1 MHACRSTDTS
11 PYNAPEDWRHDAA
24 DGDKKQYLN
33 SSAILE
39 EASLDEVS
47 TSNSSTP
54 QKSADKAQTM
64 RSWLER
70 AKIAREAVMGSDG
83 VSRGAILHSSTE
95 SDSSDDDILFEHPS
109 MRRESADIPDPPP
122 SARSI
127 FLQNL
132 KKLDSEDGRNH
143 SSHNNHGGADLPNPP
158 SSHPIYIGRVDSSS
172 DRYSRATANLSRNLS
187 DAKDALHHQSASS
200 PGGSRLGEGGLPA
213 YDTHRSSSYNI
224 GGSSTY
230 SEERSR
236 RNSEAYAYVNTSTG
250 RSSYREREGAYY
262 GGTYSDAGIGIGL
275 GGASPSSRTSSRTPE
290 HPAGSEQ
297 ARIAVY
303 EYRCRC
309 VSCACVLVRMSYITP
324 EHPAGSEPARIAVY

>member
-1 MHACRSTDTS
+1 MHSCRSTDTS
-11 PYNAPEDWRHDAA
+11 PYNAPEDWRYDAA

-33 SSAILE
+33 SSSAILE
-39 EASLDEVS
+39 EASVDEAS

-54 QKSADKAQTM
+54 QKSADKARTM

-70 AKIAREAVMGSDG
+70 AKMAREAVMGSDG
-83 VSRGAILHSSTE
+83 VSRAAAILHSTSE

-109 MRRESADIPDPPP
+109 MRRESAEIPDPPP
-122 SARSI
+122 TSARSI

-132 KKLDSEDGRNH
+132 KKLDSEEGRNH
-143 SSHNNHGGADLPNPP
+143 SSSDLPNPP

-172 DRYSRATANLSRNLS
+172 DRYSRATASLARNLS
-187 DAKDALHHQSASS
+187 DAKDAIHSAS
-200 PGGSRLGEGGLPA
+200 PRGGGRLGEAHGVGLSGSMPA

-224 GGSSTY
+224 GGATSY

-236 RNSEAYAYVNTSTG
+236 RNSEHAYAYVNASTG
-250 RSSYREREGAYY
+250 RSSFREREGAYY
-262 GGTYSDAGIGIGL
+262 GGTYSEAGISL
-275 GGASPSSRTSSRTPE
+275 GGASSSVRTSSRMPE

-303 EYRCRC
+303 EYRCKC
-309 VSCACVLVRMSYITP
+309 V
-324 EHPAGSEPARIAVY
+324 